1 MDQED
6 EIEEVPRDDLA
17 AAGSPFE
24 GGGRRVV
31 RSLRFA
37 AAGDSQMPFG
47 GAMNLAS
54 MFMTALGARNR
65 VPPPAPE
72 VVVSLWGKQLY
83 ELQLAIRALILAK
96 RFARMCFF
104 SILITLFIGYLMLL
118 KYSRKVGL

>member
-17 AAGSPFE
+17 AAGNPFE
-24 GGGRRVV
+24 GGGRTVV

-37 AAGDSQMPFG
+37 AARDSQMPFG

-83 ELQLAIRALILAK
+83 ELQVFFF
-96 RFARMCFF
+96 RFRLLF
-104 SILITLFIGYLMLL
+104 SSVTLCCSSTLVKLVYN
-118 KYSRKVGL
+118 R